1 MCPAVFLLMITE
13 VQNGTLCC
21 CCNFL
26 SVSIM
31 LTFHKFPLG
40 YEWKGIGTAC
50 STPEALGMCSKT
62 QSLHSLGGQPTH
74 MLSET
79 VQQTVSHNLLS
90 LSHAVERKL

>member
-1 MCPAVFLLMITE
+1 MAHCGAAAISTIHSILFV
-13 VQNGTLCC
+13 C
-21 CCNFL
+21 
-26 SVSIM
+26 IM
-31 LTFHKFPLG
+31 LTFHKFPPG
-40 YEWKGIGTAC
+40 YEWKGIRTAC

-74 MLSET
+74 MLSEA